1 MTLENM
7 SKKRD
12 QDKNSFENNQLIIQ
26 SQMEQ
31 RFRQELQDKMGQ
43 SSKQLQ
49 EAQEKA
55 SSLEKENKQLQHR
68 LQLEQRDKMS
78 NNDSMQKKVEDLQ
91 ET

>member
-12 QDKNSFENNQLIIQ
+12 QDKNSFENNPLIIQ